1 MPDPQI
7 KDQLMSPVP
16 AMTHTGRVFL
26 SWGLAMGSAGTLS
39 GIIAL
44 ISETAGLF
52 DNLLFNLLFLMIL
65 FPIYFLIGGVFGG
78 LIARAGFSWAIKDF
92 LQRHP
97 TKPTGWLGIWSH
109 DYCIPLFQRMFA
121 LDTDGSMKR

>member
-7 KDQLMSPVP
+7 KDRRMSSTLT
-16 AMTHTGRVFL
+16 MTHTGRVFV
-26 SWGLAMGSAGTLS
+26 SWGLATGAAGTLFGS
-39 GIIAL
+39 IAVT
-44 ISETAGLF
+44 SETSGLF
-52 DNLLFNLLFLMIL
+52 NNLLFNLLFLLIL

-78 LIARAGFSWAIKDF
+78 FIARAGFSWAIKDF
-92 LQRHP
+92 HQRHP
-97 TKPTGWLGIWSH
+97 TKPTSWFGIWSH